1 MDFENHF
8 STRFYDK
15 TRANLN
21 YLLALWEAKPYL
33 IKKLPNNRNA
43 LINKLLTDYTN
54 FLIEMQRGNSK
65 KTYNQIS
72 SELNSSKEENETIE
86 KLRKENHKLHKDI
99 MQLLNRINELYYL
112 EMIATK
118 VLIET
123 GGLNDL
129 ESTFEFGSTEYK
141 THQALK
147 QLVDKDNK
155 RLFVKTKR
163 PRPTN

>member
-15 TRANLN
+15 TKANLN

-43 LINKLLTDYTN
+43 LINTLLTDYTN
-54 FLIEMQRGNSK
+54 FLIEKQRGNSK
-65 KTYNQIS
+65 KTYDQIA
-72 SELNSSKEENETIE
+72 SELNNSKAETETIK
-86 KLRKENHKLHKDI
+86 KLHEENHKLHKDN

-112 EMIATK
+112 QMIATK

-123 GGLNDL
+123 GGLEDL
-129 ESTFEFGSTEYK
+129 ESMFEFGTTEYK

-147 QLVDKDNK
+147 QLVDDDNK
-155 RLFVKTKR
+155 RLFVKIKR
-163 PRPTN
+163 PSSRN